1 MDLNVV
7 KVEKHLKYE
16 LKCVKWF
23 NYVQAAYAG
32 FLTAGALLTGL
43 RLPRHFLNP
52 QVIRIVLNQFN
63 GLLIHLIDFQPYFVM
78 NGIPMIPR
86 VPMMVKVPVVS
97 RIPMIQDNNKFIQ
110 LNNKNNHTNNRKEE
124 NLSESKV
131 KPTLSTIDLMKS
143 QSNFYPILYP
153 QNPYKNYKKTAA
165 TTASEFDYD
174 FHDIIT
180 APPGFYEEQ
189 TASKPKSKRKY
200 NFDGMNKIGKTTSQT
215 AKQYFDYQDTRPI
228 QINYYIYYTKECQ
241 STTTTT
247 ESPYQPAI
255 TKSTA
260 TTSKTKRTTA
270 KSKSYF
276 NNEYKFSKAIIY
288 PNKIELQQ
296 TPSPIEYYV
305 PVTASKFPIYVPKYN
320 STDLTSSDNKISPQF
335 ITYDVP
341 HVIPD
346 DKSDVKRSE
355 VKRSDVKRSDGIN
368 KHWLN

>member
-7 KVEKHLKYE
+7 KVKKHLKYE

-241 STTTTT
+241 STTTT

-346 DKSDVKRSE
+346 DKSDVKRSY
-355 VKRSDVKRSDGIN
+355 GIN